1 VTALRGTNRK
11 GPHHTFWLL
20 VLGLNFC
27 SRPHLIEA
35 RIYFNSPNIMR
46 FWFCFFRVCVR
57 FS

>member
-1 VTALRGTNRK
+1 VTAPRGTDTK

-20 VLGLNFC
+20 VLGLKFC

-35 RIYFNSPNIMR
+35 RICFSTPNIMR
-46 FWFCFFRVCVR
+46 FRFCFFRVCVR